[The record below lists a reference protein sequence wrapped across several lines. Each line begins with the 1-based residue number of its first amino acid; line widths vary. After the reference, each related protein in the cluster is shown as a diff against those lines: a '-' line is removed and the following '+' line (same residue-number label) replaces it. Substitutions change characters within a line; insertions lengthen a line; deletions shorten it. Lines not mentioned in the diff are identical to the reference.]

1 MHVSDKNVLTDLS
14 GVDGQ
19 VVPGCCFSIQ
29 KVSHIHCPITGINS
43 EHLSCVTALW
53 NAVSV
58 QGKQLLFGAIFLV
71 YFPFCVCWFFYH
83 IQISTMH
90 KQQVNQI
97 IMDCLTKHIYGMAN
111 IMYSVLQI
119 QNLLVCFSRL
129 LQIYKQLYKT
139 RNPTREIGNRGN
151 TYA

>member
-1 MHVSDKNVLTDLS
+1 MYSLISVASMVKLY
-14 GVDGQ
+14 Q
-19 VVPGCCFSIQ
+19 
-29 KVSHIHCPITGINS
+29 
-43 EHLSCVTALW
+43 A
-53 NAVSV
+53 AVSRSKRLATYTV
-58 QGKQLLFGAIFLV
+58 PLLGSILNICRVSLLFEMLYLFKENNCYLELFFLCTSL
-71 YFPFCVCWFFYH
+71 FVCFFFYH

-139 RNPTREIGNRGN
+139 TNPTREIGNRGN
-151 TYA
+151 TYASFQL